1 MAKRNNF
8 KEWVIL
14 ETKDYIFINKP
25 AGISSLK
32 ERGNQ
37 NADDILTL
45 ARRYNEEVTLCHR
58 LDKYTSGVML
68 LAKNEEA
75 LRSASIQFQRKQV
88 SKLYHTLTEGSSKL
102 ENEIVELPILIDEKR
117 RTVRINKNLGKKS
130 KTSFTT
136 IQSFKGFSLIECT
149 LYSGRMH
156 QIRIHLSSIGHPIIG
171 DELYGGKLLRLSQI
185 KHKYNYNRT
194 GEEEPIIKRFALHS
208 FQLILNDLHGKKMQV
223 QADYPKDFKVLL
235 QALQKN
241 CSLSFS

>member
-1 MAKRNNF
+1 MAKRNNI
-8 KEWVIL
+8 KDWIIL
-14 ETKDYIFINKP
+14 ETEDYVFINKP

-37 NADDILTL
+37 NSDDILSL
-45 ARRYNEEVTLCHR
+45 ARLYQADMKLCHR

-75 LRSASIQFQRKQV
+75 LRSASIQFQRKEV
-88 SKLYHTLTEGSSKL
+88 GKLYHTLTQGSSKL
-102 ENEIVELPILIDEKR
+102 DNEIVELPILIDEKR

-130 KTSFTT
+130 KTSFRTL
-136 IQSFKGFSLIECT
+136 QSFKGYSLIECT
-149 LYSGRMH
+149 LFSGRMH

-194 GEEEPIIKRFALHS
+194 GEEQPIIKRFALHS
-208 FQLILNDLHGKKMQV
+208 FELTLKDLDGKEVCVK
-223 QADYPKDFKVLL
+223 ADYPKDFNVLL
-235 QALQKN
+235 QALTKN
-241 CSLSFS
+241 SA

>member
-8 KEWVIL
+8 KDWIIL
-14 ETKDYIFINKP
+14 ETEDYVFINKP

-37 NADDILTL
+37 NSDDILSL
-45 ARRYNEEVTLCHR
+45 ARLYQADMKLCHR

-75 LRSASIQFQRKQV
+75 LRSASIQFQRKEV
-88 SKLYHTLTEGSSKL
+88 GKLYHTLTQGSSKL
-102 ENEIVELPILIDEKR
+102 DNEIVELPILIDEKR

-130 KTSFTT
+130 KTSFRTL
-136 IQSFKGFSLIECT
+136 QSFKGYSLIECT
-149 LYSGRMH
+149 LFSGRMH

-194 GEEEPIIKRFALHS
+194 GEEQPIIKRFALHS
-208 FQLILNDLHGKKMQV
+208 FELTLKDLDGKEVCVK
-223 QADYPKDFKVLL
+223 ADYPKDFNVLL
-235 QALQKN
+235 QALTKN
-241 CSLSFS
+241 SA

>member
-8 KEWVIL
+8 KDWIIL
-14 ETKDYIFINKP
+14 ETEDYVFINKP

-37 NADDILTL
+37 NSDDILSL
-45 ARRYNEEVTLCHR
+45 ARLYQADMKLCHR

-75 LRSASIQFQRKQV
+75 LRSASIQFQRKEV
-88 SKLYHTLTEGSSKL
+88 GKLYHTLTQGSSKL
-102 ENEIVELPILIDEKR
+102 DNEIVELPILIDEKR

-130 KTSFTT
+130 KTSFRTL
-136 IQSFKGFSLIECT
+136 QSFKGYSLIECT
-149 LYSGRMH
+149 LFSGRMH

-171 DELYGGKLLRLSQI
+171 DGLYGGKLLRLSQI

-194 GEEEPIIKRFALHS
+194 GEEQPIIKRFALHS
-208 FQLILNDLHGKKMQV
+208 FELTLKDLDGKEVCVK
-223 QADYPKDFKVLL
+223 ADYPKDFNVLL
-235 QALQKN
+235 QALTKN
-241 CSLSFS
+241 SA